1 MTRFEKREIIIKI
14 LYQVFLLN
22 NDTRN
27 INDIISE
34 YSDDE
39 FIIDS
44 VHGVVDKKAEL
55 DRMINKYLKEGWT
68 INRLSLVDQA
78 ILSFGTYELLYTDTP
93 NIVCIDESI
102 ELSKKYSDDEM
113 PKVINGVLD
122 SIFQEEEH
130 NGR

>member
-27 INDIISE
+27 LNDIISE
-34 YSDDE
+34 FSDDE
-39 FIIDS
+39 FIINS
-44 VHGVVDKKAEL
+44 VNGVVEHKKEL
-55 DRMINKYLKEGWT
+55 DKMINKYLKEGWT

-93 NIVCIDESI
+93 NIVCINESI

-113 PKVINGVLD
+113 PKVINAVLD

>member
-22 NDTRN
+22 EDKR
-27 INDIISE
+27 SL
-34 YSDDE
+34 DE
-39 FIIDS
+39 LIKEQSTDKFIIDS
-44 VHGVVDKKAEL
+44 VKGVVNNKKEIDKI
-55 DRMINKYLKEGWT
+55 INKYLKEGWN
-68 INRLSLVDQA
+68 ISRLSLIDQA

-93 NIVCIDESI
+93 NIVCINESI

-122 SIFQEEEH
+122 SIHQEEEH

>member
-44 VHGVVDKKAEL
+44 VKGVVEKKDEL
-55 DRMINKYLKEGWT
+55 NKMINKYLKEGWT

>member
-22 NDTRN
+22 NDSRKLT
-27 INDIISE
+27 DIIKE
-34 YSDDE
+34 LSDDE
-39 FIIDS
+39 FVIDS
-44 VHGVVDKKAEL
+44 VKGVIEKKKEIDKL
-55 DRMINKYLKEGWT
+55 INKYLKEVWT

-122 SIFQEEEH
+122 SIHQEEEQ

>member
-22 NDTRN
+22 NDNRELK
-27 INDIISE
+27 DIISE
-34 YSDDE
+34 SSDDK

-44 VHGVVDKKAEL
+44 VNGVVEHKKEIVKI
-55 DRMINKYLKEGWT
+55 INKYLKEGWT
-68 INRLSLVDQA
+68 INRLSLIDQA

-93 NIVCIDESI
+93 NIVCINESI

-113 PKVINGVLD
+113 PKVINAVLD
-122 SIFQEEEH
+122 SIHQEEEH
-130 NGR
+130 DGR

>member
-44 VHGVVDKKAEL
+44 VHGVVEKKDEL
-55 DRMINKYLKEGWT
+55 NKMINKYLKEGWT

-113 PKVINGVLD
+113 PKVINAVLD
-122 SIFQEEEH
+122 SIFQEEER

>member
-22 NDTRN
+22 NDSRKLT
-27 INDIISE
+27 DIIKE
-34 YSDDE
+34 LSDDE
-39 FIIDS
+39 FVIDS
-44 VHGVVDKKAEL
+44 VKGVIEKKKEIDKL
-55 DRMINKYLKEGWT
+55 INKYLKEGWT

-122 SIFQEEEH
+122 SIHQEEEQ

>member
-27 INDIISE
+27 LNDIIKELSE
-34 YSDDE
+34 DQ
-39 FIIDS
+39 FVINS
-44 VHGVVDKKAEL
+44 VHGVIDNKKEIDKV
-55 DRMINKYLKEGWT
+55 INKYLKEGWN

-93 NIVCIDESI
+93 NIVCINESI

-122 SIFQEEEH
+122 SIHQEEEH